1 MAPDRRFEGLALIPI
16 GAPPAP
22 LVALVAQRMS
32 RLLPIPCRVLN
43 DPPPIKLTI
52 LEGREQADADRL
64 LTALESEASEPGQ
77 ALCGLTME
85 DIGHPLFTHFFGRA
99 RRNGRAMVVSLARL
113 SPSFYGLPADED
125 LLLRRATLEILH
137 ELGHLTGLLHCDDY
151 RCIMQFAPTVERIDS
166 RGAWFCERCVQQFGA
181 QLPVG
186 SRLGNN
192 PNQHHF

>member
-1 MAPDRRFEGLALIPI
+1 MGPDRRIERLALAPI
-16 GAPPAP
+16 GNLP
-22 LVALVAQRMS
+22 LIAQVAQRMS
-32 RLLPIPCRVLN
+32 QLLPIPCRVLG
-43 DPPPIKLTI
+43 DPPPIELMI

-64 LTALESEASEPGQ
+64 LTALESEAHDPNQ

-99 RRNGRAMVVSLARL
+99 RRHGRAMVVSLARL
-113 SPSFYGLPADED
+113 SPSFYGLPADEE
-125 LLLRRATLEILH
+125 LLLRRATREILH

-166 RGAWFCERCVQQFGA
+166 RGAWFCERCAQQFGS
-181 QLPVG
+181 QIPVADC
-186 SRLGNN
+186 LDNN